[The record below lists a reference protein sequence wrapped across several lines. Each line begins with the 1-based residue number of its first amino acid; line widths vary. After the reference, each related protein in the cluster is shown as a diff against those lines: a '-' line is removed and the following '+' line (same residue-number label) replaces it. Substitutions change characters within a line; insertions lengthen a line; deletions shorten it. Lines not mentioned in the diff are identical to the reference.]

1 MIIAEKGEL
10 PFEKMCDEITLW
22 VYKILRDWNRALEQ
36 KYNTEELR
44 EKGRESCARF
54 E

>member
-1 MIIAEKGEL
+1 
-10 PFEKMCDEITLW
+10 MCDEIFLW
-22 VYKILRDWNRALEQ
+22 VHKILRDWNRALEQ

-44 EKGRESCARF
+44 EKYHQNWARY